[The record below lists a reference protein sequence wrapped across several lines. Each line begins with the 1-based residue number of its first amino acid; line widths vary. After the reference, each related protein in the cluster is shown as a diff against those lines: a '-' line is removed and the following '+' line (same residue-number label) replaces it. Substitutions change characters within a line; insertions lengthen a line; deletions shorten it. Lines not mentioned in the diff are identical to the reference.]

1 MFLLLKKKIK
11 SKEDYKVF
19 ESALLAVIKNNSAIS
34 DNPIL
39 DGFIIGLIYSNSKY
53 VVNMLLTQDQLPPLS
68 DHTIQQLEHCLLW
81 LHNNEKKLITI
92 F

>member
-68 DHTIQQLEHCLLW
+68 DHNIQQLEQCLLW